1 MTILHYIHNIRK
13 DDLLSDCLQALVDA
27 LKGQAGVY
35 VITREDNYQQ
45 ALDDHN
51 PDIVHIHGC
60 WDRYA
65 YRLMKAA
72 VAQGCAVVLSPHW
85 EIGTYSMR
93 HESHM
98 RKLMKLADYQRW
110 MVSHCEAIA
119 VTTADEGDDVASLG
133 WQRCIDVVGTS
144 VLDSSISPSSMGGRM
159 MWLYQKVVDTRYRR
173 MLTPDEKEAVCSL
186 VSVGISHGEK
196 LSQLPS
202 NKLLTLRSLKPF
214 QWRRLLFYA
223 DDEDLRGIFDT
234 AIERLQLSVPPIE
247 TNEIDRYPSLHPK
260 SMGLLKS
267 DRVIGKR
274 KTLARKLREETEN
287 DPAELK
293 HLSAMLINAHYLIG
307 RRQMSMRQL
316 AELFEQ
322 VKYADYDESRFV
334 EITKSLRLRRFM
346 RRLLSVMH
354 DFMYLDE
361 GFMPDKPADD
371 RTTRRIR
378 TLFI

>member
-13 DDLLSDCLQALVDA
+13 GDLLSDCLQALADA

-45 ALDDHN
+45 ALDDHD

-72 VAQGCAVVLSPHW
+72 MAQGCAVVLSPHW

-93 HESHM
+93 HEGHM
-98 RKLMKLADYQRW
+98 RKLISLADYQRW
-110 MVSHCEAIA
+110 MVGHCEAVA
-119 VTTADEGDDVASLG
+119 VTTAGEADDVAALG

-144 VLDSSISPSSMGGRM
+144 VLDSGITPPAMGGRM

-173 MLTPDEKEAVCSL
+173 MLSPDEKEAVCSL
-186 VSVGISHGEK
+186 VSVGMAHGEK

-214 QWRRLLFYA
+214 QWRRLLLYA

-234 AIERLQLSVPPIE
+234 ATRRLQLSVPSIK
-247 TNEIDRYPSLHPK
+247 TNGIDRYPSLHPK
-260 SMGLLKS
+260 SMGPLES

-274 KTLARKLREETEN
+274 KTLARKLREETGN
-287 DPAELK
+287 DAPELRR
-293 HLSAMLINAHYLIG
+293 LSAMLANAHYLIG
-307 RRQMSMRQL
+307 RGQMSMRQL

-354 DFMYLDE
+354 DFMYLGE

-371 RTTRRIR
+371 RTARRIR
-378 TLFI
+378 NLFL